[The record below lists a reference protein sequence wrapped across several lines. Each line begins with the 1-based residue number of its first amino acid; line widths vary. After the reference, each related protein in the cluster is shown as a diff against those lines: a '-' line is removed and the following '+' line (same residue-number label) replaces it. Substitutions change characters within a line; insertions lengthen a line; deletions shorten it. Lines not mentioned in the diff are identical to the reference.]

1 MTQTFSP
8 GSFGLAAV
16 AMRLALDFDEC
27 ELADYQRQSRDIGR
41 YELPVTGAKEG

>member
-1 MTQTFSP
+1 
-8 GSFGLAAV
+8 
-16 AMRLALDFDEC
+16 MRLALDFDEC